1 MRLEY
6 LTAIAIAAF
15 AAGAGLT
22 VHSSNLLPRERQS
35 MPAATQLANQL
46 AGAEDPRLHG
56 SDG

>member
-15 AAGAGLT
+15 AAGAGVA
-22 VHSSNLLPRERQS
+22 VHSSLPLEKQS
-35 MPAATQLANQL
+35 TPSAAQLANRL
-46 AGAEDPRLHG
+46 AEAVDSFLLR